1 MKPFW
6 GKFIYI
12 EPMKIVDNSYV
23 FTDINKQNVCCV
35 VPARNES
42 GHLIDVIN
50 NVLSVSEITEI
61 IIVEG
66 GSADNTWVVAQGLA
80 RKYPDLI
87 KIHKQTGKGKFNA
100 VMEGALASSSD
111 LILIWD
117 ADGTVP
123 LEDSKKVIT
132 RSLGSRQPAMGD
144 RLRGK
149 IEPGAMQS
157 ANWIAN
163 WGFAILWAPILR
175 DRPRDMLCGT
185 KIFPR
190 EIFVEMP
197 GWLIEADPYG
207 DFALVGHAR
216 MQGMKIE
223 SCVVNYGAR
232 TYGQTN
238 IHRWSGGVQL
248 LKATVKIYWT
258 LTKISVS
265 RKGNKS

>member
-1 MKPFW
+1 MKT
-6 GKFIYI
+6 
-12 EPMKIVDNSYV
+12 VDSNSV
-23 FTDINKQNVCCV
+23 STNTKKQTVCCI

-42 GHLIDVIN
+42 GHLIDVID
-50 NVLSVSEITEI
+50 NVLSVPEITEI

-66 GSADNTWVVAQGLA
+66 GSADNTWEVAVDLA
-80 RKYPDLI
+80 KKYPNLI
-87 KIHKQTGKGKFNA
+87 KIYKQTGKGKFNA
-100 VMEGALASSSD
+100 VMEGALASASD
-111 LILIWD
+111 LVLIWD

-123 LEDSKKVIT
+123 LEDSRKVIA
-132 RSLGSRQPAMGD
+132 RSLGCSQPAMGD

-197 GWLIEADPYG
+197 DWLIKADPYG

-216 MQGMKIE
+216 MHGMKIE

-248 LKATVKIYWT
+248 LKATFQIYWS
-258 LTKISVS
+258 LAKISVS
-265 RKGNKS
+265 IKGNKS